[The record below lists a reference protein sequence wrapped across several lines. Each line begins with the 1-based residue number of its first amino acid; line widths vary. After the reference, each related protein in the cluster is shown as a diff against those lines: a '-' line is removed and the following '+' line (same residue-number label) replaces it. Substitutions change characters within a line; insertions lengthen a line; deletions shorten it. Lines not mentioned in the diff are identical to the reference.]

1 MTLRHTLLCFRFPRS
16 LGYSYK
22 VSAWVKTEGVTGTDT
37 GATIC
42 VEWGGA
48 RGYIGGAYPAGVK
61 GTQSWT
67 LVSGM
72 FVVPADAT
80 SVTIDVYVRKGMI
93 GTVRR
98 PFLFFLFF
106 YSVALH

>member
-1 MTLRHTLLCFRFPRS
+1 
-16 LGYSYK
+16 
-22 VSAWVKTEGVTGTDT
+22 VTGTDT

-48 RGYIGGAYPAGVK
+48 KGYIGGAYPAGVK

-93 GTVRR
+93 GTVRH
-98 PFLFFLFF
+98 PFLFFLFSIRLPF
-106 YSVALH
+106 AETCPVKFSFFVCSY